1 MHSKKYVIARFHFE
15 DYFETDI
22 IEKVDTAELPKLGE
36 CSIIVYG
43 DEGDRLP
50 HFHLV
55 NFNKNPK
62 QSIDCCI
69 CINEPR
75 YFIHGNHRG
84 TLTDAQALAL
94 EKVMTSK
101 SKIFP
106 ERSVWGVTRGLWS
119 IANSDKML
127 YRKRVPRYR
136 DLNRYTPI

>member
-1 MHSKKYVIARFHFE
+1 MHIIRYVSARFHFE
-15 DYFETDI
+15 DYL
-22 IEKVDTAELPKLGE
+22 EKVDTVELPKLGE

-43 DEGDRLP
+43 DEEDRPP
-50 HFHLV
+50 HFHLM
-55 NFNKNPK
+55 NYNKNPK

-75 YFIHGNHRG
+75 YFIHDKHKG

-101 SKIFP
+101 SKTFP

-136 DLNRYTPI
+136 NLNKYSSI